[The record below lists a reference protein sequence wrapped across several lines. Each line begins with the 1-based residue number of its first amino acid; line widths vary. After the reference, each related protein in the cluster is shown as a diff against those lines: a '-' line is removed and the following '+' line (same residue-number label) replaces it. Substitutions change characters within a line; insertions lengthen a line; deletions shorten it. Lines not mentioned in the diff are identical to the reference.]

1 MAKTRTGTFLKKWTL
16 LLLLEDKN
24 KMIQAQN
31 NRFIFIDSLRGI
43 AALAVAGCH
52 FYTTT
57 PIGKEV
63 ISKSI
68 PTELDYFI
76 KNLSSGVEVFF
87 VISGFVIAYTLRNTT
102 INFQSASNFFIRR
115 ILRLA
120 PPYWL
125 ALILSMLIAG
135 VSNIFIR
142 DRIASLPSFNAIL
155 ANFLYLQ
162 DILQLGQI
170 IGAAWTLC
178 LEVQFYLLFIILM
191 AVYQWLRCN
200 FETNNQYALVVFLP
214 LLLVSCCSRIGII
227 NIPIPGL
234 CISYWYMFF
243 YGVILCWIMEHKIR
257 DVWFILF
264 SLLIIGILQITS
276 QLADESHQAADLVL
290 VLTGLL
296 IFASIKLKKLGLW
309 LNSNILLYFGQIS
322 YSLYLIHG
330 DIGSRFLNIMYRFGK
345 QNLLNAYVSMF
356 LAFLITIFVA
366 HIMYILVEKPSI
378 NLVKKLKVI

>member
-1 MAKTRTGTFLKKWTL
+1 M
-16 LLLLEDKN
+16 KN
-24 KMIQAQN
+24 N
-31 NRFIFIDSLRGI
+31 
-43 AALAVAGCH
+43 
-52 FYTTT
+52 
-57 PIGKEV
+57 GKPK
-63 ISKSI
+63 I
-68 PTELDYFI
+68 
-76 KNLSSGVEVFF
+76 
-87 VISGFVIAYTLRNTT
+87 

-214 LLLVSCCSRIGII
+214 LLL
-227 NIPIPGL
+227 
-234 CISYWYMFF
+234 
-243 YGVILCWIMEHKIR
+243 
-257 DVWFILF
+257 
-264 SLLIIGILQITS
+264 
-276 QLADESHQAADLVL
+276 
-290 VLTGLL
+290 
-296 IFASIKLKKLGLW
+296 
-309 LNSNILLYFGQIS
+309 
-322 YSLYLIHG
+322 
-330 DIGSRFLNIMYRFGK
+330 
-345 QNLLNAYVSMF
+345 
-356 LAFLITIFVA
+356 
-366 HIMYILVEKPSI
+366 
-378 NLVKKLKVI
+378 